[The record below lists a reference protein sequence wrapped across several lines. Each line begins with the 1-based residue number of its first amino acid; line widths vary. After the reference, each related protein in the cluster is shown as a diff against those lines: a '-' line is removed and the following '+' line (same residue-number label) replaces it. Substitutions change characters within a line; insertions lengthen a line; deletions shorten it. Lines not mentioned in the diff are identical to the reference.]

1 MSTGSRPYASPL
13 RAAGALGTRR
23 RIRAAAHALFER
35 QGFAGATIAGI
46 AAEAG
51 VSVQTVYATFG
62 SKGAILREMM
72 DELEELAGGEDDGAA
87 LLDEADHRRQIALF
101 GGWIRR
107 LFEGGAPLFRAAVAA
122 RNNAGV
128 AAMIDTGNR
137 RRLEGATILAAGWA
151 ERVLLRPGLTA
162 GQAAETLWLLT
173 SAELFLSSVDALK
186 WTADR
191 YEQWLV
197 DTASRELFGS

>member
-1 MSTGSRPYASPL
+1 MSTSSRPYASPL

-23 RIRAAAHALFER
+23 RIRAAARALFER

-51 VSVQTVYATFG
+51 VSVQTVYSIFG

-87 LLDEADHRRQIALF
+87 LLGEADHRRQIALF

-107 LFEGGAPLFRAAVAA
+107 LFEGGAPLFRAAAAA

-128 AAMIDTGNR
+128 AAMIETGNS

-151 ERVLLRPGLTA
+151 ERGLLRPGLTA

-191 YEQWLV
+191 YEWWLV